1 MHIKTLVRI
10 GASIM
15 AGAFALSTA
24 IAQNVAPPSLQE
36 QLNAQY
42 KLAKIGGA
50 TGGRTVVETGTVL
63 EVKKGGLVA
72 VAQFPKTLGVCPS
85 KYEGGD
91 LKGPSS
97 CAEGF
102 GGVGAQNIRYFA
114 VGEKVYPVMV
124 KIDAKKDKITVV
136 VIECQPSGG
145 ETGPS
150 NYMSSVVFQFAKGYL
165 GTAGAAQIE
174 DTIGR
179 VFTVSGDQTL
189 PNQSEAKAGAP
200 QTQDAPQDAP
210 EEPQPEPQ
218 TIRIGQTIDQ
228 VVSAIG
234 KPEKIVDLGAKQIYV
249 YKDLKVTF
257 ANGKVSDVQ

>member
-1 MHIKTLVRI
+1 MRVKTILGI
-10 GASIM
+10 GASIL
-15 AGAFALSTA
+15 AGAFAWSTA
-24 IAQNVAPPSLQE
+24 VAQNASPPSLQE
-36 QLNAQY
+36 QLTAQY

-124 KIDAKKDKITVV
+124 KVDAKKDKITVV
-136 VIECQPSGG
+136 VIECQSNSG

-150 NYMSSVVFQFAKGYL
+150 NYMSSVIFQFAKGYL

-174 DTIGR
+174 DTIGQ
-179 VFTVSGDQTL
+179 VFTISDDQT
-189 PNQSEAKAGAP
+189 PPDQSAAKAGAP
-200 QTQDAPQDAP
+200 QTPDTP
-210 EEPQPEPQ
+210 EETQSERQ

-228 VVSAIG
+228 VVSALG
-234 KPEKIVDLGAKQIYV
+234 KPETIVDLGAKQIYK

-257 ANGKVSDVQ
+257 VNGKVTDVQ

>member
-1 MHIKTLVRI
+1 MRINTLAIV
-10 GASIM
+10 ASGLAAALACSM
-15 AGAFALSTA
+15 ATA
-24 IAQNVAPPSLQE
+24 QSPAPVSLQE
-36 QLNAQY
+36 QLGAQY

-85 KYEGGD
+85 KYESGD

-124 KIDAKKDKITVV
+124 KVDAKKDKITVV
-136 VIECQPSGG
+136 IIECQSRNG
-145 ETGPS
+145 ETGLS
-150 NYMSSVVFQFAKGYL
+150 SYMSSVVFQFAKGYL

-174 DTIGR
+174 DTIGQ
-179 VFTVSGDQTL
+179 VFTISGDQTP
-189 PNQSEAKAGAP
+189 PNQSEAAAGAP
-200 QTQDAPQDAP
+200 QTQDAP

-249 YKDLKVTF
+249 YKDIKVTF
-257 ANGKVSDVQ
+257 ASGKVSDVQ

>member
-1 MHIKTLVRI
+1 MHIKSLVRI
-10 GASIM
+10 GASLV
-15 AGAFALSTA
+15 AGVFALSSA
-24 IAQNVAPPSLQE
+24 VAQNAAPPSLVE

-42 KLAKIGGA
+42 KLAKIGAA

-114 VGEKVYPVMV
+114 VGEKVYPVMI
-124 KIDAKKDKITVV
+124 KLDPKKDKITVA
-136 VIECQPSGG
+136 VIECQPSNGDA
-145 ETGPS
+145 GPS
-150 NYMSSVVFQFAKGYL
+150 SYMSSVVFQFTKGYL
-165 GTAGAAQIE
+165 GTAPAAQIE
-174 DTIGR
+174 NTIGQ
-179 VFTVSGDQTL
+179 VFTISSDQT
-189 PNQSEAKAGAP
+189 PPQSETKTGAP
-200 QTQDAPQDAP
+200 NTQEGT
-210 EEPQPEPQ
+210 EEPPPETP
-218 TIRIGQTIDQ
+218 TIRIGQTIDE
-228 VVSAIG
+228 VVAALG
-234 KPEKIVDLGAKQIYV
+234 KPDTIVDLGAKQIYK

-257 ANGKVSDVQ
+257 VNGKVSDVQ